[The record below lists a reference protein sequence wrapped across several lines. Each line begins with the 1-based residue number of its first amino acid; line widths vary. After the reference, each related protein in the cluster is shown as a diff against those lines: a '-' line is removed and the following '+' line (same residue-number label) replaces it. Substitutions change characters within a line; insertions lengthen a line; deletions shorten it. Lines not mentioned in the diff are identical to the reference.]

1 MTFIILA
8 TCERTGK
15 IGFAQTTS
23 TGAIGGRRTARALPG
38 IGAFTIQAYGS
49 APVADL
55 TERLLRLGF
64 SARKTLEETCTSDRF
79 RDWRQIAVVRPD
91 GDIACHTGKR
101 AVQWAGH
108 IEGKNFAAAGNVLVG
123 PQVVDAMAKSF
134 EQSAGEELEER
145 LVRGIEAGR
154 DAGGQPDG
162 QTSAVI
168 HVFHGRSYPIV
179 DLRVDMHP
187 EPVGELRKIFDWYRP
202 LIPYYNARTADPSSV
217 PRYKQWLTEQ
227 GLPLNPF
234 DQKARTHR
242 ASDSLQ
248 EVSR

>member
-1 MTFIILA
+1 MTFILLA
-8 TCERTGK
+8 SCERTGK

-23 TGAIGGRRTARALPG
+23 TGAIGGRRTARVLPA

-55 TERLLRLGF
+55 AEQLLRLGYG
-64 SARKTLEETCTSDRF
+64 ARKSVDEICASDRF
-79 RDWRQIAVVRPD
+79 YQWRQIAVVRPD
-91 GDIACHTGKR
+91 GDVACRTGER
-101 AVQWAGH
+101 AVAWAGH

-123 PQVVDAMAKSF
+123 PQVVDAMAEAFTRSP
-134 EQSAGEELEER
+134 GEELEER
-145 LVRGIEAGR
+145 LMRAIEAGR

-168 HVFHGRSYPIV
+168 HVFHTRSYPVV

-187 EPVGELRKIFDWYRP
+187 EPVGALRKIFDWYKP
-202 LIPYYNARTADPSSV
+202 LIPYYAARTADPSSV
-217 PRYKQWLTEQ
+217 PRYKQWLTEH

-234 DQKARTHR
+234 GQDVKTSKAGDRV
-242 ASDSLQ
+242 Q